1 MLRLMTEEQ
10 VLRLVEKSEEL
21 WDKALESRKRA
32 NELTIEAETLGLQV
46 ESLASDATTSLKG
59 ASISEESL
67 KEATDVQNKSIDLGS
82 LLQKAVEASKEADE
96 IEALAEE
103 ALAVAEAG
111 LEQHLKDFPE
121 AD

>member
-1 MLRLMTEEQ
+1 MFRTA
-10 VLRLVEKSEEL
+10 
-21 WDKALESRKRA
+21 ALSTFVSIA
-32 NELTIEAETLGLQV
+32 LPASNHITAEV